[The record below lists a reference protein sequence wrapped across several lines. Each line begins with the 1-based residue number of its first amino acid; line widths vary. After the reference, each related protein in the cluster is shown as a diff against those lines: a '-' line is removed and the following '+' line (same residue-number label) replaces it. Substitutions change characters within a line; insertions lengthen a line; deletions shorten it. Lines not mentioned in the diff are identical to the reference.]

1 MISLAKYFS
10 SAIEQGKRILKVTQ
24 FGTKTAK
31 EAYPFGFD
39 SQPPEGMTAIYS
51 ETSNADEAVIVG
63 YINKHQLVGVGE
75 SRMYSL
81 GSDGEVKAYVVCTS
95 LGSIELNGNE
105 FSAVRYENLVT
116 GLNAQNTLINAELAK
131 IATAI
136 NALAPGAYIVAP
148 VSTNITTAKSET
160 VKIK

>member
-10 SAIEQGKRILKVTQ
+10 ATIEAGKRILKVTQ

-31 EAYPFGFD
+31 ECRPFGFD
-39 SQPPEGMTAIYS
+39 SQPPEGWTAIYS
-51 ETSNADEAVIVG
+51 ETTNKDESVIIG
-63 YINKHQLVGVGE
+63 YINKNQLVGAGE
-75 SRMYSL
+75 SRQYSVDAL
-81 GSDGEVKAYVVCTS
+81 GAVKAYVVCDASGRIT
-95 LGSIELNGNE
+95 LNGNE

-116 GLNAQNTLINAELAK
+116 GLNANDTLINAEFAK

-136 NALAPGAYIVAP
+136 NALVPGSYVVTP

-160 VKIK
+160 IKIK